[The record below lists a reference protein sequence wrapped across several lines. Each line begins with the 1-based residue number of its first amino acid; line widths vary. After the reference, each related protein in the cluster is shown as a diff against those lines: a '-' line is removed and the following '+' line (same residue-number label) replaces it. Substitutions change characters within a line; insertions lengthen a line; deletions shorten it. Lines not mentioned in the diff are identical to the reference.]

1 MAIKTNDG
9 SKMRTIVYFNCVVCQ
24 KIINMPDFDFVL
36 YYDTLAPA
44 NTINIRPY
52 SEDLLKAYK
61 QQNLSDKKVIK
72 ANSSTAQN
80 MEDKIVNITGYCC
93 EKCIKWSCIS

>member
-1 MAIKTNDG
+1 
-9 SKMRTIVYFNCVVCQ
+9 MRTIVYFNCVVCQ

-36 YYDTLAPA
+36 YYNTL
-44 NTINIRPY
+44 TIRPY

-61 QQNLSDKKVIK
+61 ENNLSDKKVIK
-72 ANSSTAQN
+72 VNSSTAQN
-80 MEDKIVNITGYCC
+80 MEDEIVQITGYCC